1 MGKLPALQTL
11 TATNMCKKHR
21 MWMKKGGCSACRT
34 EEIQRLHQYKQ
45 ERGIKDVPI
54 KVIKL

>member
-1 MGKLPALQTL
+1 
-11 TATNMCKKHR
+11 
-21 MWMKKGGCSACRT
+21 MKKGGCSACRT
-34 EEIQRLHQYKQ
+34 EEIQRLNKYKQ